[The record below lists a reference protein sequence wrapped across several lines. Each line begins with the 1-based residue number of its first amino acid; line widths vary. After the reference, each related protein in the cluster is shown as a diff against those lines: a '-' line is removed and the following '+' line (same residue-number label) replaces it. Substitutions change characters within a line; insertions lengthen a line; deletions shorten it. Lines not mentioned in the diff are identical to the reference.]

1 MLSVEEIHD
10 HRLAMAKYRELATK
24 FNNNPYSLSK
34 TEQNELINTIKYL
47 KMEVF
52 TSWSSVSK
60 ADELLMRL
68 NLLQVQKASQQN
80 GK

>member
-1 MLSVEEIHD
+1 MLSVEEIQD

-24 FNNNPYSLSK
+24 FNLNAYSLSAS
-34 TEQNELINTIKYL
+34 EQNDLINTIKYL

-60 ADELLMRL
+60 ADELLMKL
-68 NLLQVQKASQQN
+68 NVLQLQKVRH
-80 GK
+80 